1 MKITLQMY
9 VSQPQRGHFEVSMP
23 WVGALSTPLRGP
35 SAAKLKEEL
44 MFQAL
49 DLAHNTLSPGDLD
62 RLLPPRD
69 LELLHVFVELEEER
83 DARSGKPVE
92 GRGQQI
98 FMHAIVGRLH
108 GCEQWQVWFP
118 KLPGETFVVQ
128 RSEDIYYETQVW
140 LVNWLEK
147 NRTADLEQLNSG
159 SYYSIDPFEI
169 ELGFP
174 DAIEGQPPQSRTG
187 GRLQR
192 PETLL
197 QVATNLMH
205 RAEDQSLPEAYG
217 RQQLVEE
224 LVAAM
229 SSPRATN
236 ICLVGPS
243 GVGKSA
249 LIGEVVR
256 QLWEESKG
264 YQTRRDVWQTSG
276 DRIIAGM
283 SIIGQWEQRAEA
295 LCEELAARGDL
306 LVIEDLLGLVRAG
319 RTTHGE
325 SNVARFVE
333 PYLEQGQFA
342 IISEATEETWEIARS
357 LVPGFVDKF
366 RRVQVPE
373 LDYKETLEILTEQVR
388 DLEMQ
393 QPVRFTPDGV
403 ETILRLSRRF
413 FRQEAFPGKAVRL
426 AKQCFHEG
434 VRRTSELMVQEV
446 PLDSDL
452 VAQVVHRHTGLPLT
466 ILRQGSGRSP
476 EAIRAA
482 LEERVFGQPEAVDV
496 MASLVL
502 TIEQGL
508 SDEKRPL
515 GSFLLIG
522 PSGVGKTETAK
533 ALARDLFGA
542 EERMIRFDMSEFS
555 EPYSLT
561 RLIGTASQPDGEL
574 TGRVRLQPFSVLL
587 FDEIEKASTRVL
599 DLLLQLLGDG
609 RLTDAA
615 GRTVD
620 FCNAVVIMTSNLG
633 AASEARWLG
642 FGASEQR
649 DRALHYQRSAEQ
661 FFRPEFFNRI
671 DRVVAYRSLGG
682 DSLKRIARRTVRE
695 ILERRGLQQAQV
707 LVDVDPRLIESLV
720 LASMDSRYGARTLAQ
735 RIERQLITPLARQ
748 LTQQT
753 RADGLTRVTMLPGPS
768 AEAEID
774 LRLQTIERAPAV
786 ETTVGIDEFEDADA
800 DSEQAFQDAF
810 EHVRAE
816 FDGLL
821 ADPRTLNIIE
831 EYEQIL
837 ARINEAGSSGGSQD
851 WLEEQ
856 AERLRQREIF
866 RTRIEQVQQRVEGMQ
881 ESEVRNAW
889 RASAGAVAGSVPEK
903 ARGKRRAEFV
913 VELRREL
920 VWLNAQMES
929 LSAGEGDGATLVV
942 RGLAGPF
949 DAMLGRWCEWLL
961 ALSAELELNLSVAYF
976 KEGKWTLREDPVG
989 VQAFAV
995 SGQSPGL
1002 LALLSVLTG
1011 YTWSPRLPAHG
1022 QHALLISSVFEI
1034 GINDSAYFVE
1044 WLTKLSDVERDTGDK
1059 FVEFI
1064 EADGGFEDV
1073 RLGRKLMLGD
1083 DKVTEKATD
1092 LVGMTG
1098 EKLFRRREFALDLVM
1113 ARLGEKR

>member
-49 DLAHNTLSPGDLD
+49 NLAHDTLAPSDLD

-69 LELLHVFVELEEER
+69 LEVLHVFVELDDEEETR
-83 DARSGKPVE
+83 TGKPVE
-92 GRGQQI
+92 EHGHQV
-98 FMHAIVGRLH
+98 FMHAVVGRLH

-128 RSEDIYYETQVW
+128 RPEEVYQETQAW
-140 LVNWLEK
+140 LTKWLKK
-147 NRTADLEQLNSG
+147 NRSSDVTHLNSG
-159 SYYSIDPFEI
+159 PYYSIDPFEI
-169 ELGFP
+169 DLGFP
-174 DAIEGQPPQSRTG
+174 DAIEGQQPGSAG
-187 GRLQR
+187 SGRLQR
-192 PETLL
+192 PETLM
-197 QVATNLMH
+197 QVATNLLH
-205 RAEDQSLPEAYG
+205 RAEDQTLAEAYG
-217 RQQLVEE
+217 RQQLVRE

-256 QLWEESKG
+256 QLWEQGKT
-264 YQTRRDVWQTSG
+264 YQTRRDIWQTSG

-325 SNVARFVE
+325 SNVAHFVE
-333 PYLEQGQFA
+333 PYLEQGQFG
-342 IISEATEETWEIARS
+342 IISEATPETWEIARS
-357 LVPGFVDKF
+357 LAPGFVDKF

-373 LDYKETLEILTEQVR
+373 LDYRETLGILTEQVR

-426 AKQCFHEG
+426 AKQCFNEG
-434 VRRTSELMVQEV
+434 VRRTNELMVREV
-446 PLDSDL
+446 SLDSNL
-452 VAQVVHRHTGLPLT
+452 VAEVVHRHTGLPLT
-466 ILRQGSGRSP
+466 ILRQGGGRSP
-476 EAIRAA
+476 GVIRAA
-482 LEERVFGQPEAVDV
+482 MEERVFGQPEAVDV
-496 MASLVL
+496 MTNLVL

-508 SDEKRPL
+508 SDAKRPL

-533 ALARDLFGA
+533 ALAHDLFGS
-542 EERMIRFDMSEFS
+542 EGRMIRFDMSEFS

-561 RLIGTASQPDGEL
+561 RLIGTSSQPDGEL

-587 FDEIEKASTRVL
+587 FDEIEKASSRVL

-620 FCNAVVIMTSNLG
+620 FCNTVVIMTSNLG
-633 AASEARWLG
+633 AASEERWLG
-642 FGASEQR
+642 FGGSAQR

-671 DRVVAYRSLGG
+671 DRVVAYRALDGE
-682 DSLKRIARRTVRE
+682 SLKRIARRTVRE
-695 ILERRGLQQAQV
+695 ILERRGLRQAQV

-720 LASMDSRYGARTLAQ
+720 LASMDRRYGARTLAQ

-748 LTQQT
+748 LTQQV
-753 RADGLTRVTMLPGPS
+753 RPDGLTRVTMLPGPS

-774 LRLQTIERAPAV
+774 LKLQTIARAPSAV
-786 ETTVGIDEFEDADA
+786 VENA
-800 DSEQAFQDAF
+800 DSDAETGERTESFQVGF
-810 EHVRAE
+810 GLVREELEALVE
-816 FDGLL
+816 
-821 ADPRTLNIIE
+821 DPRTQQIFD
-831 EYEQIL
+831 EYNQIL
-837 ARINEAGSSGGSQD
+837 ARINEGDTKGSSQL

-856 AERLRQREIF
+856 AESLRQREVF
-866 RTRIEQVQQRVEGMQ
+866 RTRLEQVQRRVEGMQ
-881 ESEVRNAW
+881 DYEEGNAW
-889 RASAGAVAGSVPEK
+889 RASASSVAGSVSEK
-903 ARGKRRAEFV
+903 ALGKRRADFV

-920 VWLNAQMES
+920 VWLKAQMES
-929 LSAGEGDGATLVV
+929 LSESAGDAATLVV

-949 DAMLGRWCEWLL
+949 GAMLGRWCEWLL
-961 ALSAELELNLSVAYF
+961 ALSAELELNLNVAYY
-976 KEGKWTLREDPVG
+976 KEEKWTLRGTLVG
-989 VQAFAV
+989 AQAFAV
-995 SGQSPGL
+995 SAQSPGL
-1002 LALLSVLTG
+1002 LALFRALAG
-1011 YTWSPRLPAHG
+1011 YTWSPRLPSHG
-1022 QHALLISSVFEI
+1022 QHALLVSNVFEV
-1034 GINDSAYFVE
+1034 GISDSSYLVE
-1044 WLTKLSDVERDTGDK
+1044 WLTKMGGEESEAGAQ
-1059 FVEFI
+1059 FIEFI
-1064 EADGGFEDV
+1064 EADGALEDV

-1083 DKVTEKATD
+1083 EKLTDK
-1092 LVGMTG
+1092 LGGMTG
-1098 EKLFRRREFALDLVM
+1098 EKLFKRREFALELVM
-1113 ARLGEKR
+1113 ARVRLLGL